1 MATTPYFI
9 LSPNLILSIVGML
22 HGPDKTEATPVED
35 WREAT
40 VDVVIPALNEE
51 RNIVLCLSSLL
62 KQTLRP
68 KRIILIDDG
77 STDNTVGYAKEFCEE
92 NQMHI
97 IIIRREK
104 AIGKTP
110 TIKRQAREFDS
121 DVEFILDADTFL
133 DSENYIERT
142 VQELYQGVG
151 IASACGTIMPMRDTD
166 RKRMLESEEI
176 KAFEERFHDAHM
188 LPKQD
193 LFHIVMR
200 RLSNIYR
207 DVLYVFLQKFVYHGQ
222 MVFFGSI
229 TNPVGCAVAYRRKY
243 VAELFDQYEPIFG
256 DDLTNSEDIFIGF
269 ALLKHGY
276 RNIQL
281 MDVYARSQEPEAEHL
296 PHEIYL
302 WSSSFFQSCYYFDDL
317 VRSPFKSFKRYRQ
330 HRKMESEQGEEIRQ
344 MRKVGEPYRQA
355 FGDDVTTQYGRP
367 MGWVI
372 FLSLIEKTFF
382 PAALLIMII
391 LQLWEP
397 LLITFA
403 VETLISVGI
412 LTAISKEHRFRYFLK
427 GIAATPFR
435 YMSVMYDLV
444 TMARFAKDIWFGQ
457 KEGWRK

>member
-22 HGPDKTEATPVED
+22 HGPDKTVATPVED

-51 RNIVLCLSSLL
+51 KNIVLCLSSLAR
-62 KQTLRP
+62 QTFKP
-68 KRIILIDDG
+68 NRIILIDDG
-77 STDNTVGYAKEFCEE
+77 SRDSTITYAKDFCEE
-92 NQMHI
+92 NGMEI
-97 IIIRREK
+97 ITIKREK

-110 TIKRQAREFDS
+110 TIKRQSREFDS

-133 DSENYIERT
+133 ESENYIERT
-142 VQELYQGVG
+142 VQELYQAVG
-151 IASACGTIMPMRDTD
+151 IASACGTIMPTRDKD
-166 RKRMLESEEI
+166 RRLMLQREEVR
-176 KAFEERFHDAHM
+176 AFQLKHPEATM

-243 VAELFDQYEPIFG
+243 VKDLFDQYEPIFG

-269 ALLKHGY
+269 AMLKKGY

-281 MDVYARSQEPEAEHL
+281 MDVYARSQEPEAEKL

-317 VRSPFKSFKRYRQ
+317 VRSPFKSFKRYRL
-330 HRKMESEQGEEIRQ
+330 HRKIEREHGREIEQK
-344 MRKVGEPYRQA
+344 RKIAEPYRQA
-355 FGDDVTTQYGRP
+355 FGDNVTTQYGRP

-372 FLSLIEKTFF
+372 FLSLLEKTLF
-382 PAALLIMII
+382 PTVLLIMII
-391 LQLWEP
+391 LQWWEP
-397 LLITFA
+397 LIVTMAF
-403 VETLISVGI
+403 ETLISVGI
-412 LTAISKEHRFRYFLK
+412 LTAISKEQRWSYFIK
-427 GIAATPFR
+427 GIVATPMR

-444 TMARFAKDIWFGQ
+444 TMGRFAKDIWFG
-457 KEGWRK
+457 KKKGWRK

>member
-22 HGPDKTEATPVED
+22 HGPDKTNPTPAED

-51 RNIVLCLSSLL
+51 KNIVLCLSSLA
-62 KQTLRP
+62 KQTVKP
-68 KRIILIDDG
+68 NRIILIDDG
-77 STDNTVGYAKEFCEE
+77 STDNTIAYAEAFCAE
-92 NQMHI
+92 NGMEI
-97 IIIRREK
+97 TIIRREK

-110 TIKRQAREFDS
+110 TIKRQSREFDG

-142 VQELYQGVG
+142 VQELYQAVG
-151 IASACGTIMPMRDTD
+151 IASACGTIMPMRDKD
-166 RKRMLESEEI
+166 RKRMLASEEMT
-176 KAFEERFHDAHM
+176 AFQEKYPDANM

-243 VAELFDQYEPIFG
+243 VKELFDQYEPIFG

-269 ALLKHGY
+269 AMLKHGY

-317 VRSPFKSFKRYRQ
+317 VRSPFKALKRYRL
-330 HRKMESEQGEEIRQ
+330 HRKMEKEHGEEIRSK
-344 MRKVGEPYRQA
+344 RKIAEPYRQA
-355 FGDDVTTQYGRP
+355 FGDNITTQYGRP

-372 FLSLIEKTFF
+372 LLSLIEKTFF

-397 LLITFA
+397 LLVTFA

-412 LTAISKEHRFRYFLK
+412 LTAISREHRWRYFLK
-427 GIAATPFR
+427 GIVATPMR
-435 YMSVMYDLV
+435 YASVMYDLV
-444 TMARFAKDIWFGQ
+444 TMTRFAKDIWFGQ

>member
-22 HGPDKTEATPVED
+22 HGPDKTEPTPAED

-51 RNIVLCLSSLL
+51 KNIVLCLSSLA
-62 KQTLRP
+62 KQTLKP
-68 KRIILIDDG
+68 NRIILIDDG
-77 STDNTVGYAKEFCEE
+77 STDNTVLYANEFCKE
-92 NQMHI
+92 NGMEI
-97 IIIRREK
+97 IIIQREK

-110 TIKRQAREFDS
+110 TIKRQAREFDG

-142 VQELYQGVG
+142 VQELYQAVG
-151 IASACGTIMPMRDTD
+151 IASACGTIMPMRDKD
-166 RKRMLESEEI
+166 RKRMLSSEEMMEFQE
-176 KAFEERFHDAHM
+176 KFPNAHM

-243 VAELFDQYEPIFG
+243 VKELFDQYEPVFG

-269 ALLKHGY
+269 AMLKHGY

-281 MDVYARSQEPEAEHL
+281 MDVYARSQEPEAERL

-317 VRSPFKSFKRYRQ
+317 VRSPLKSFKRYRL
-330 HRKMESEQGEEIRQ
+330 HRKMEKEQGEEIRQ
-344 MRKVGEPYRQA
+344 KRKIGEPYRQA
-355 FGDDVTTQYGRP
+355 FGDNVTTQYGRP

-382 PAALLIMII
+382 PAALLIMLI

-397 LLITFA
+397 LLVTMA

-412 LTAISKEHRFRYFLK
+412 LTAISKNHRWNYLLK
-427 GIAATPFR
+427 GIVATPMR

-457 KEGWRK
+457 KKGWRK